1 MPFSILR
8 TVERFAY
15 RWIRLTTGSA
25 SVSVQDTGCGIAA
38 EHLPKLF
45 DRFYRVDPARSA
57 EGTGLGLAIVK
68 SIMDL
73 HGGSVVINSEPN
85 HGTVI
90 TLHFMAKQ
98 KG

>member
-1 MPFSILR
+1 MAGLCSKSCG
-8 TVERFAY
+8 A
-15 RWIRLTTGSA
+15 A
-25 SVSVQDTGCGIAA
+25 VSVQDTGCGIAT

-85 HGTVI
+85 QGTVA
-90 TLHFMAKQ
+90 TLHFMAK
-98 KG
+98 